1 MKKYLQFVLLVSAP
15 ILAQDFNNS
24 KNLDSI
30 TNILNLEEV
39 TVSAIKAK
47 NDTPVSFVN
56 LSKENIEKT
65 NLAQDIPILLKN
77 TPSVVTHSDAGA
89 GIGYSSIRIRG
100 SDQTRV
106 NVTINGIPYNDSE
119 SMQVYWVDLPDFA
132 SSIENIQIQR
142 GVGTSTNGPGAFGGS
157 INIQTNSASESP
169 FFEINNTLGSF
180 GTVKN
185 SVGFSTGF
193 INKFELSGRVS
204 RIKSDGYIDRSA
216 SNLRS
221 YFLQGVYRDENTL
234 IKVLNFAGHEITD
247 QAWYGVD
254 SSTLETNRKY
264 NMAGEYYDEFGNTL
278 YYEDQ
283 VDNYKQ
289 NHFQIHWNQIYQN
302 GWNSNFG
309 IHFTNGKGFFENY
322 NLGYGSPDYI
332 DRRWLDNDFYGVLYS
347 INSQTEDFNVNI
359 GGSLNKYNGL
369 HYGEYLWYDQ
379 IDSNVNQYDF
389 KEKFYDD
396 FGDKGEFNIYA
407 KIDYYIT
414 DKLTLYGDLQY
425 RNIKYEAGI
434 SANST
439 LTGFIV
445 DGFESL
451 NKSFNFFNPKF
462 GLFYNLN
469 ENNDLFFS
477 FARAHREPTRTDYAN
492 ANPKE
497 EKLDDL
503 ELGWKLNSNNL
514 VLSLNAFYMIYE
526 DQLVLTGQRD
536 INGYEIRRNIGES
549 YRVGIEFDTSIKVNN
564 KLNIET
570 NFSFSENK
578 NKDFYST
585 FDGNL
590 KNYGNTDLAYSP
602 NLIANN
608 TINFSPNKKILI
620 SLRSKYVGEQ
630 FFAQTNSPISKLES
644 FFIND
649 LNFIHDMDLPN
660 ISDDIKLKVLVNNLF
675 DHKYSAYG
683 GYYTYDVPEGSGLK
697 TYEGTYYYPQS
708 GINLLKGKF
717 IKLKRLGFYMKAKF
731 LQSFLIL
738 IIKKS
743 QKEILAR
750 EIS

>member
-1 MKKYLQFVLLVSAP
+1 MKKYILFVLLVSTP
-15 ILAQDFNNS
+15 IFAQDVNNS
-24 KNLDSI
+24 KNLDSL
-30 TNILNLEEV
+30 TSILNLEEV

-157 INIQTNSASESP
+157 INIQTNSASENP

-193 INKFELSGRVS
+193 IDNFELSGRVS
-204 RIKSDGYIDRSA
+204 RIKSDGYIDRSG

-289 NHFQIHWNQIYQN
+289 NHLQIHWNQIYQN

-322 NLGYGSPDYI
+322 NLGYGSSDYI
-332 DRRWLDNDFYGVLYS
+332 DRRWLDNDFYGILYS
-347 INSQTEDFNVNI
+347 LNKKTEDFNANI

-379 IDSNVNQYDF
+379 INSAVNQYDF

-414 DKLTLYGDLQY
+414 DKLTLYGDLQF

-439 LTGFIV
+439 LTGYIE
-445 DGFESL
+445 DGFENL
-451 NKSFNFFNPKF
+451 DKSFNFFNPKF

-469 ENNDLFFS
+469 DNNNLFFS

-492 ANPKE
+492 GNPNE
-497 EKLDDL
+497 EKLDDF

-514 VLSLNAFYMIYE
+514 ALSLNAFYMIYE

-549 YRVGIEFDTSIKVNN
+549 YRVGIEFDSSIKLNN

-570 NFSFSENK
+570 NFSLSENK

-590 KNYGNTDLAYSP
+590 KNFGNTDLAYSP
-602 NLIANN
+602 NLIVNN
-608 TINFSPNKKILI
+608 ILNFNPNKKVLI
-620 SLRSKYVGEQ
+620 SLRSKYVSEQ

-649 LNFIHDMDLPN
+649 INFVHDIDLPN
-660 ISDDIKLKVLVNNLF
+660 ISDDIKFKVLVNNLF
-675 DHKYSAYG
+675 DYKYSAYG
-683 GYYTYDVPEGSGLK
+683 GYYSYDIQEDNQVK

-708 GINLLKGKF
+708 GINILVGLDVKF
-717 IKLKRLGFYMKAKF
+717 
-731 LQSFLIL
+731 
-738 IIKKS
+738 
-743 QKEILAR
+743 
-750 EIS
+750 

>member
-15 ILAQDFNNS
+15 ILAQDVNNS
-24 KNLDSI
+24 KNLDSL
-30 TNILNLEEV
+30 TSILNLEEV

-157 INIQTNSASESP
+157 INIQTNSASENP

-193 INKFELSGRVS
+193 IDNFELSGRVS
-204 RIKSDGYIDRSA
+204 RIKSDGYIDRSG

-289 NHFQIHWNQIYQN
+289 NHLQIHWNQIYQN

-322 NLGYGSPDYI
+322 NLGYGSSDYI
-332 DRRWLDNDFYGVLYS
+332 DRRWLDNDFYGILYS
-347 INSQTEDFNVNI
+347 LNKKTEDFNANI

-379 IDSNVNQYDF
+379 INSTVNQYDF

-414 DKLTLYGDLQY
+414 DKLTLYGDLQF

-439 LTGFIV
+439 LTGYIE
-445 DGFESL
+445 DGFENL
-451 NKSFNFFNPKF
+451 DKSFNFFNPKF

-469 ENNDLFFS
+469 DNNNLFFS

-492 ANPKE
+492 GNPNE
-497 EKLDDL
+497 EKLDDF

-514 VLSLNAFYMIYE
+514 ALSLNAFYMIYE

-549 YRVGIEFDTSIKVNN
+549 YRVGIEFDSSIKLNN

-570 NFSFSENK
+570 NFSLSENK
-578 NKDFYST
+578 NKNFYST

-590 KNYGNTDLAYSP
+590 KNFGNTDLAYSP
-602 NLIANN
+602 NLIVNN
-608 TINFSPNKKILI
+608 ILNFNPNKKVLI
-620 SLRSKYVGEQ
+620 SLRSKYVSEQ

-649 LNFIHDMDLPN
+649 INFVHDIDLPN
-660 ISDDIKLKVLVNNLF
+660 ISDDIKFKVLVNNLF
-675 DHKYSAYG
+675 DYKYSAYG
-683 GYYTYDVPEGSGLK
+683 GYYSYDIQEDDQIK

-708 GINLLKGKF
+708 GINILVGLDVKF
-717 IKLKRLGFYMKAKF
+717 
-731 LQSFLIL
+731 
-738 IIKKS
+738 
-743 QKEILAR
+743 
-750 EIS
+750 

>member
-1 MKKYLQFVLLVSAP
+1 MKKYILFVLLVSTP
-15 ILAQDFNNS
+15 IFAQDVNNS
-24 KNLDSI
+24 KNLDSL
-30 TNILNLEEV
+30 TSILILEEV

-169 FFEINNTLGSF
+169 YFEINNTLGSF

-204 RIKSDGYIDRSA
+204 RIKSDGYIDRSG

-254 SSTLETNRKY
+254 STTLETNRKY

-322 NLGYGSPDYI
+322 NLGYGESDYI
-332 DRRWLDNDFYGVLYS
+332 DRRWLDNDFYGVLFS
-347 INSQTEDFNVNI
+347 LNNQSEDFNVNI

-369 HYGEYLWYDQ
+369 HFGEYLWYDQ
-379 IDSNVNQYDF
+379 VNSNVNQYDF

-414 DKLTLYGDLQY
+414 DNLTLYGDLQY

-492 ANPKE
+492 GNPKE
-497 EKLDDL
+497 EKLDDF

-514 VLSLNAFYMIYE
+514 ALSLNAFYMIYE

-549 YRVGIEFDTSIKVNN
+549 YRVGIELDSSIKINN

-608 TINFSPNKKILI
+608 IINFNPNKKVLI

-649 LNFIHDMDLPN
+649 LNFIHDIDLPN

-683 GYYTYDVPEGSGLK
+683 GYYTYDVPEGNGLK

-708 GINLLKGKF
+708 GINLLIGLDIKF
-717 IKLKRLGFYMKAKF
+717 
-731 LQSFLIL
+731 
-738 IIKKS
+738 
-743 QKEILAR
+743 
-750 EIS
+750 

>member
-1 MKKYLQFVLLVSAP
+1 MKKHLQIVLLVSAP
-15 ILAQDFNNS
+15 ILAQDVNNS
-24 KNLDSI
+24 KNLDSL
-30 TNILNLEEV
+30 TSILNLEEV

-157 INIQTNSASESP
+157 INIQTNSASENP

-193 INKFELSGRVS
+193 IDNFELSGRVS
-204 RIKSDGYIDRSA
+204 RIKSDGYIDRSG

-289 NHFQIHWNQIYQN
+289 NHLQIHWNQIYQN

-322 NLGYGSPDYI
+322 NLGYGSSDYI
-332 DRRWLDNDFYGVLYS
+332 DRRWLDNDFYGILYS
-347 INSQTEDFNVNI
+347 LNKKTEDFNANI

-379 IDSNVNQYDF
+379 INSAVNQYDF

-414 DKLTLYGDLQY
+414 DKLTLYGDLQF

-439 LTGFIV
+439 LTGYIE
-445 DGFESL
+445 DGFENL
-451 NKSFNFFNPKF
+451 DKSFNFFNPKF

-469 ENNDLFFS
+469 DNNNLFFS

-492 ANPKE
+492 GNPNE
-497 EKLDDL
+497 EKLDDF

-514 VLSLNAFYMIYE
+514 ALSLNAFYMIYE

-549 YRVGIEFDTSIKVNN
+549 YRVGIEFDSSIKLNN

-570 NFSFSENK
+570 NFSLSENK

-590 KNYGNTDLAYSP
+590 KNFGNTDLAYSP
-602 NLIANN
+602 NLILNN
-608 TINFSPNKKILI
+608 ILNFNPNKKVLI
-620 SLRSKYVGEQ
+620 SLRSKYVSEQ

-649 LNFIHDMDLPN
+649 INFVHDIDLPN
-660 ISDDIKLKVLVNNLF
+660 ISDDIKFKVLVNNLF
-675 DHKYSAYG
+675 DYKYSAYG
-683 GYYTYDVPEGSGLK
+683 GYYSYDIQEDNQVK

-708 GINLLKGKF
+708 GINILVGLDVKF
-717 IKLKRLGFYMKAKF
+717 
-731 LQSFLIL
+731 
-738 IIKKS
+738 
-743 QKEILAR
+743 
-750 EIS
+750 

>member
-1 MKKYLQFVLLVSAP
+1 MKKYILFVLLVSTP
-15 ILAQDFNNS
+15 IFAQDVNKS
-24 KNLDSI
+24 KKLDSLSSI
-30 TNILNLEEV
+30 FNLEEV

-193 INKFELSGRVS
+193 IDNFELSGRVS
-204 RIKSDGYIDRSA
+204 RIKSDGYIDRSG

-289 NHFQIHWNQIYQN
+289 NHLQIHWNQIYQN

-322 NLGYGSPDYI
+322 NLGYGSSDYI
-332 DRRWLDNDFYGVLYS
+332 DRRWLDNDFYGILYS
-347 INSQTEDFNVNI
+347 LNKKTEDFNANI

-379 IDSNVNQYDF
+379 INSTVNQYDF

-414 DKLTLYGDLQY
+414 DKLTLYGDLQF

-439 LTGFIV
+439 LTGYIE
-445 DGFESL
+445 DGFENL
-451 NKSFNFFNPKF
+451 DKSFNFFNPKF

-469 ENNDLFFS
+469 DNNNLFFS

-492 ANPKE
+492 GNPNE
-497 EKLDDL
+497 EKLDDF

-514 VLSLNAFYMIYE
+514 ALSLNAFYMIYE

-549 YRVGIEFDTSIKVNN
+549 YRVGIEFDSSIKLNN

-570 NFSFSENK
+570 NFSLSENK

-590 KNYGNTDLAYSP
+590 KNFGNTDLAYSP
-602 NLIANN
+602 NLILNN
-608 TINFSPNKKILI
+608 ILNFNPNKKVLI
-620 SLRSKYVGEQ
+620 SLRSKYVSEQ

-649 LNFIHDMDLPN
+649 INFVHDIDLPN
-660 ISDDIKLKVLVNNLF
+660 ISDDIKFKVLVNNLF
-675 DHKYSAYG
+675 DYKYSAYG
-683 GYYTYDVPEGSGLK
+683 GYYSYDIQEDNQVK

-708 GINLLKGKF
+708 GINILVGLDVKF
-717 IKLKRLGFYMKAKF
+717 
-731 LQSFLIL
+731 
-738 IIKKS
+738 
-743 QKEILAR
+743 
-750 EIS
+750 

>member
-1 MKKYLQFVLLVSAP
+1 MKKYILFVLLVSTP
-15 ILAQDFNNS
+15 IFAQDVNNS
-24 KNLDSI
+24 KNLDSL
-30 TNILNLEEV
+30 TSILNLEEV

-193 INKFELSGRVS
+193 IDKFELSGRVS
-204 RIKSDGYIDRSA
+204 RIKSDGYIDRSG

-234 IKVLNFAGHEITD
+234 IKILNFAGHEITD

-289 NHFQIHWNQIYQN
+289 NHLQIHWNQIYQN

-322 NLGYGSPDYI
+322 NLGYGSSDYI
-332 DRRWLDNDFYGVLYS
+332 DRRWLDNDFYGILYS
-347 INSQTEDFNVNI
+347 LNKKSEEFNAKI

-379 IDSNVNQYDF
+379 INSAVNQYDF

-414 DKLTLYGDLQY
+414 DKLTLYGDLQF

-439 LTGFIV
+439 LTGYIE
-445 DGFESL
+445 DGFENL
-451 NKSFNFFNPKF
+451 DKSFSFFNPKF

-469 ENNDLFFS
+469 DNNNLFFS

-492 ANPKE
+492 GNPNE

-503 ELGWKLNSNNL
+503 ELGWKLKSNNL
-514 VLSLNAFYMIYE
+514 ALSLNAFYMIYE

-549 YRVGIEFDTSIKVNN
+549 YRVGIEFDSSIKLNN

-570 NFSFSENK
+570 NFSLSENK

-590 KNYGNTDLAYSP
+590 KNFGNTNLAYSP
-602 NLIANN
+602 NLIVNN
-608 TINFSPNKKILI
+608 ILNFNPNKKVLI

-649 LNFIHDMDLPN
+649 INFVHDIDLPN
-660 ISDDIKLKVLVNNLF
+660 ISDDIKFKVLVNNLF
-675 DHKYSAYG
+675 DYKYSAYG
-683 GYYTYDVPEGSGLK
+683 GYYSYDIQEDNQVK

-708 GINLLKGKF
+708 GINILVGLDVKF
-717 IKLKRLGFYMKAKF
+717 
-731 LQSFLIL
+731 
-738 IIKKS
+738 
-743 QKEILAR
+743 
-750 EIS
+750 

>member
-1 MKKYLQFVLLVSAP
+1 MKKYILFVLFVSTP
-15 ILAQDFNNS
+15 ILAQDVNNS
-24 KNLDSI
+24 KNLDSLTSI
-30 TNILNLEEV
+30 FNLEEV

-157 INIQTNSASESP
+157 INIQTNSASENP

-193 INKFELSGRVS
+193 IDNFELSGRVS
-204 RIKSDGYIDRSA
+204 RIKSDGYIDRSG

-289 NHFQIHWNQIYQN
+289 NHLQIHWNQIYQN

-322 NLGYGSPDYI
+322 NLGYGSSDYI
-332 DRRWLDNDFYGVLYS
+332 DRRWLDNDFYGILYS
-347 INSQTEDFNVNI
+347 LNKKTEDFNANI

-379 IDSNVNQYDF
+379 INSAVNQYDF
-389 KEKFYDD
+389 REKFYDD

-414 DKLTLYGDLQY
+414 DKLTLYGDLQF

-439 LTGFIV
+439 LTGYIE
-445 DGFESL
+445 DGFENL
-451 NKSFNFFNPKF
+451 DKSFNFFNPKF

-469 ENNDLFFS
+469 DNNNLFFS

-492 ANPKE
+492 GNPNE

-514 VLSLNAFYMIYE
+514 ALSLNAFYMIYE

-549 YRVGIEFDTSIKVNN
+549 YRVGIEFDSSIKLNN

-570 NFSFSENK
+570 NFSLSENK

-590 KNYGNTDLAYSP
+590 KNFGNTDLAYSP
-602 NLIANN
+602 NLIVNN
-608 TINFSPNKKILI
+608 ILNFNPNKKVLI
-620 SLRSKYVGEQ
+620 SLLSKYVGEQ

-649 LNFIHDMDLPN
+649 INFVHDIDLPN
-660 ISDDIKLKVLVNNLF
+660 ISDDIKFKVLVNNLF
-675 DHKYSAYG
+675 DYKYSAYG
-683 GYYTYDVPEGSGLK
+683 GYYSYDIQEDDQIK

-708 GINLLKGKF
+708 GINILVGLDVKF
-717 IKLKRLGFYMKAKF
+717 
-731 LQSFLIL
+731 
-738 IIKKS
+738 
-743 QKEILAR
+743 
-750 EIS
+750 

>member
-1 MKKYLQFVLLVSAP
+1 MKKYILFVLFVSTP
-15 ILAQDFNNS
+15 IFAQDVNKS
-24 KNLDSI
+24 KNLDSLTSI
-30 TNILNLEEV
+30 FNLEEV

-56 LSKENIEKT
+56 FSKESIEKT

-77 TPSVVTHSDAGA
+77 TPSVITHSDAGA

-157 INIQTNSASESP
+157 INIQTNSASENP

-193 INKFELSGRVS
+193 IDNFELSGRVS
-204 RIKSDGYIDRSA
+204 RIKSDGYIDRSG

-234 IKVLNFAGHEITD
+234 IKILNFAGHEITD

-289 NHFQIHWNQIYQN
+289 NHLQIHWNQIYQN

-322 NLGYGSPDYI
+322 NLGYGSSDYI
-332 DRRWLDNDFYGVLYS
+332 DRRWLDNDFYGILYS
-347 INSQTEDFNVNI
+347 LNKKTEDFNANI

-379 IDSNVNQYDF
+379 INSTVNQYDF

-414 DKLTLYGDLQY
+414 DKLTFYGDLQF

-439 LTGFIV
+439 LTGYIE
-445 DGFESL
+445 DGFEIL
-451 NKSFNFFNPKF
+451 DKSFNFFNPKF

-469 ENNDLFFS
+469 DNNNLFFS

-492 ANPKE
+492 GNPNE
-497 EKLDDL
+497 EKLDDF

-514 VLSLNAFYMIYE
+514 ALSLNAFYMIYE

-549 YRVGIEFDTSIKVNN
+549 YRVGIEFDSSIKLNN

-570 NFSFSENK
+570 NFSLSENK

-590 KNYGNTDLAYSP
+590 KNFGNTDLAYSP
-602 NLIANN
+602 NLIVNN
-608 TINFSPNKKILI
+608 ILNFNPNKKVLI
-620 SLRSKYVGEQ
+620 SLRSKYVSEQ

-649 LNFIHDMDLPN
+649 INFVHDIDLPN
-660 ISDDIKLKVLVNNLF
+660 ISDDIKFKVLVNNLF
-675 DHKYSAYG
+675 DYKYSAYG
-683 GYYTYDVPEGSGLK
+683 GYYSYDIQEDDQIK

-708 GINLLKGKF
+708 GINILVGLDVKF
-717 IKLKRLGFYMKAKF
+717 
-731 LQSFLIL
+731 
-738 IIKKS
+738 
-743 QKEILAR
+743 
-750 EIS
+750 

>member
-1 MKKYLQFVLLVSAP
+1 MKKYLQFVLLISTP
-15 ILAQDFNNS
+15 ILAQDVNNS
-24 KNLDSI
+24 KNLDSLS
-30 TNILNLEEV
+30 NILKLEEV

-56 LSKENIEKT
+56 LSKGNIEKT

-157 INIQTNSASESP
+157 INIQTNSASENP

-180 GTVKN
+180 GTIKN

-193 INKFELSGRVS
+193 IDNFELSGRVS
-204 RIKSDGYIDRSA
+204 RIKSDGYIDRSG

-289 NHFQIHWNQIYQN
+289 NHLQIHWNQIYQN

-332 DRRWLDNDFYGVLYS
+332 DRRWLDNDFYGILYS
-347 INSQTEDFNVNI
+347 LNKRTEDFNANI

-379 IDSNVNQYDF
+379 INSAVSQYDF

-414 DKLTLYGDLQY
+414 DKLTLYGDLQF

-439 LTGFIV
+439 LTGYIE
-445 DGFESL
+445 DGFENL
-451 NKSFNFFNPKF
+451 DKSFNFFNPKF

-469 ENNDLFFS
+469 DNNNLFFS

-492 ANPKE
+492 GNPNE
-497 EKLDDL
+497 EKLDDF
-503 ELGWKLNSNNL
+503 ELGWKLNLNNL
-514 VLSLNAFYMIYE
+514 ALSLNAFYMIYE

-536 INGYEIRRNIGES
+536 INGYEIRKNIGES
-549 YRVGIEFDTSIKVNN
+549 YRVGIEFDSSIKLNN

-570 NFSFSENK
+570 NFSLSENK

-590 KNYGNTDLAYSP
+590 KNFGNTDLAYSP
-602 NLIANN
+602 NLIVNN
-608 TINFSPNKKILI
+608 TLNFNPNKKVLI

-649 LNFIHDMDLPN
+649 INFVHDIDLPN
-660 ISDDIKLKVLVNNLF
+660 ISDDIKFKVLVNNLF
-675 DHKYSAYG
+675 DYKYSAYG
-683 GYYTYDVPEGSGLK
+683 GYYSYDIQEDDQIK

-708 GINLLKGKF
+708 GINILVGLDVKF
-717 IKLKRLGFYMKAKF
+717 
-731 LQSFLIL
+731 
-738 IIKKS
+738 
-743 QKEILAR
+743 
-750 EIS
+750 

>member
-1 MKKYLQFVLLVSAP
+1 MKKYLQFVLLISTP

-24 KNLDSI
+24 KNIDSL
-30 TNILNLEEV
+30 TNILILEEV

-169 FFEINNTLGSF
+169 YFEINNTLGSF
-180 GTVKN
+180 GTIKN

-204 RIKSDGYIDRSA
+204 RIKSDGYIDRSG

-254 SSTLETNRKY
+254 STTLETNRKY
-264 NMAGEYYDEFGNTL
+264 NMAGEYYDESGNTL
-278 YYEDQ
+278 YYDDQ

-322 NLGYGSPDYI
+322 NLGYGESDYI

-347 INSQTEDFNVNI
+347 LNNQSEDFNVNI

-369 HYGEYLWYDQ
+369 HFGEYLWYDQ
-379 IDSNVNQYDF
+379 LNSNVNQYDF

-439 LTGFIV
+439 FTGFIV

-469 ENNDLFFS
+469 ENSDLFFS

-492 ANPKE
+492 GNPKE
-497 EKLDDL
+497 EKLDDF

-514 VLSLNAFYMIYE
+514 ALSLNAFYMIYE

-536 INGYEIRRNIGES
+536 INGYEIRRNVGES
-549 YRVGIEFDTSIKVNN
+549 YRVGIELDSSIKINN

-608 TINFSPNKKILI
+608 IINFNPNKKVLI

-649 LNFIHDMDLPN
+649 LNFIHDIDLPN

-683 GYYTYDVPEGSGLK
+683 GYYTYDLPEGNGLK

-708 GINLLKGKF
+708 GINLLIGLDIKF
-717 IKLKRLGFYMKAKF
+717 
-731 LQSFLIL
+731 
-738 IIKKS
+738 
-743 QKEILAR
+743 
-750 EIS
+750 

>member
-1 MKKYLQFVLLVSAP
+1 MKKYILFVLLVSTP
-15 ILAQDFNNS
+15 IFAQDVNNS
-24 KNLDSI
+24 KDLDSL
-30 TNILNLEEV
+30 TSILNLEEV

-157 INIQTNSASESP
+157 INIQTNSASENP

-193 INKFELSGRVS
+193 IDNFELSGRVS
-204 RIKSDGYIDRSA
+204 RIKSDGYIDRSG

-289 NHFQIHWNQIYQN
+289 NHLQIHWNQIYQN

-322 NLGYGSPDYI
+322 NLGYGSSDYI
-332 DRRWLDNDFYGVLYS
+332 DRRWLDNDFYGILYS
-347 INSQTEDFNVNI
+347 LNKRTEDFNANI

-379 IDSNVNQYDF
+379 INSTVNQYDF

-407 KIDYYIT
+407 KIDYYIS
-414 DKLTLYGDLQY
+414 DRLTLYGDLQF
-425 RNIKYEAGI
+425 RNIKYDAGI

-439 LTGFIV
+439 STGYIE
-445 DGFESL
+445 DGFENL
-451 NKSFNFFNPKF
+451 DKSFNFFNPKF

-469 ENNDLFFS
+469 DNNNLFFS

-492 ANPKE
+492 GNPNE
-497 EKLDDL
+497 EKLDDF

-514 VLSLNAFYMIYE
+514 ALSLNAFYMIYE

-549 YRVGIEFDTSIKVNN
+549 YRVGIEFDSSIKLNN

-570 NFSFSENK
+570 NFSLSENK

-590 KNYGNTDLAYSP
+590 KNFGNTDLAYSP
-602 NLIANN
+602 NLIVNN
-608 TINFSPNKKILI
+608 ILNFNPNKKVLI

-649 LNFIHDMDLPN
+649 INFVHDIDLPN
-660 ISDDIKLKVLVNNLF
+660 ISDDIKFKVLVNNLF
-675 DHKYSAYG
+675 DYKYSAYG
-683 GYYTYDVPEGSGLK
+683 GYYSYDIQEDDQIK

-708 GINLLKGKF
+708 GINILVGLDVKF
-717 IKLKRLGFYMKAKF
+717 
-731 LQSFLIL
+731 
-738 IIKKS
+738 
-743 QKEILAR
+743 
-750 EIS
+750 

>member
-1 MKKYLQFVLLVSAP
+1 MKKYILFVLLVSTP
-15 ILAQDFNNS
+15 IFAQDVNNS
-24 KNLDSI
+24 KNLDSL
-30 TNILNLEEV
+30 TSILNLEEV

-157 INIQTNSASESP
+157 INIQTNSASENP

-193 INKFELSGRVS
+193 IDNFELSGRVS
-204 RIKSDGYIDRSA
+204 RIKSDGYIDRSG

-289 NHFQIHWNQIYQN
+289 NHLQIHWNQIYQN

-322 NLGYGSPDYI
+322 NLGYGSSDYI
-332 DRRWLDNDFYGVLYS
+332 DRRWLDNDFYGILYS
-347 INSQTEDFNVNI
+347 LNKRTEDFNANI

-379 IDSNVNQYDF
+379 INSTVNQYDF

-414 DKLTLYGDLQY
+414 DKLTLYGDLQF

-439 LTGFIV
+439 LTGYIE
-445 DGFESL
+445 DGFENL
-451 NKSFNFFNPKF
+451 DKSFNFFNPKF

-469 ENNDLFFS
+469 DNNNLFFS

-492 ANPKE
+492 GNPNE
-497 EKLDDL
+497 EKLDDF

-514 VLSLNAFYMIYE
+514 ALSLNAFYMIYE

-549 YRVGIEFDTSIKVNN
+549 YRVGIEFDSSIKLNN

-570 NFSFSENK
+570 NFSLSENK

-590 KNYGNTDLAYSP
+590 KNFGNTDLAYSP
-602 NLIANN
+602 NLILNN
-608 TINFSPNKKILI
+608 ILNFNPNKKVLI
-620 SLRSKYVGEQ
+620 SLRSKYVSEQ

-649 LNFIHDMDLPN
+649 INFVHDLDLPN
-660 ISDDIKLKVLVNNLF
+660 ISDDIKFKVLVNNLF
-675 DHKYSAYG
+675 DYKYSAYG
-683 GYYTYDVPEGSGLK
+683 GYYSYDIQEDDQIK

-708 GINLLKGKF
+708 GINILVGLDVKF
-717 IKLKRLGFYMKAKF
+717 
-731 LQSFLIL
+731 
-738 IIKKS
+738 
-743 QKEILAR
+743 
-750 EIS
+750 

>member
-1 MKKYLQFVLLVSAP
+1 MKKYILFVLLVSTP
-15 ILAQDFNNS
+15 IFAQDVNNS
-24 KNLDSI
+24 KNLDSLTSI
-30 TNILNLEEV
+30 FNLEEV

-193 INKFELSGRVS
+193 IDNFELSGRVS
-204 RIKSDGYIDRSA
+204 RIKSDGYIDRSG

-278 YYEDQ
+278 YYDDQ

-289 NHFQIHWNQIYQN
+289 NHLQIHWNQIYQN

-322 NLGYGSPDYI
+322 NLGYGSSDYI
-332 DRRWLDNDFYGVLYS
+332 DRRWLDNDFYGILYS
-347 INSQTEDFNVNI
+347 LNKKTEDFNANI

-379 IDSNVNQYDF
+379 INSAVNQYDF

-414 DKLTLYGDLQY
+414 DKLTLYGDLQF

-439 LTGFIV
+439 LTGYIE
-445 DGFESL
+445 DGFENL
-451 NKSFNFFNPKF
+451 DKSFNFFNPKF

-469 ENNDLFFS
+469 DNNNLFFS

-492 ANPKE
+492 GNPNE
-497 EKLDDL
+497 EKLDDF
-503 ELGWKLNSNNL
+503 ELGWKLKSNNL
-514 VLSLNAFYMIYE
+514 ALSLNAFYMIYE

-549 YRVGIEFDTSIKVNN
+549 YRVGIEFDSSIKLNN

-570 NFSFSENK
+570 NFSLSENK

-590 KNYGNTDLAYSP
+590 KNFGNTDLAYSP
-602 NLIANN
+602 NLIVNN
-608 TINFSPNKKILI
+608 ILNFNPNKKVLI

-649 LNFIHDMDLPN
+649 INFVHDIDLPN
-660 ISDDIKLKVLVNNLF
+660 ISDDIKFKVLVNNLF
-675 DHKYSAYG
+675 DYKYSAYG
-683 GYYTYDVPEGSGLK
+683 GYYSYDIQEDDQIK

-708 GINLLKGKF
+708 GINILVGLDVKF
-717 IKLKRLGFYMKAKF
+717 
-731 LQSFLIL
+731 
-738 IIKKS
+738 
-743 QKEILAR
+743 
-750 EIS
+750 

>member
-15 ILAQDFNNS
+15 ILAQDVNNS
-24 KNLDSI
+24 KNLDSL
-30 TNILNLEEV
+30 TSILNLEEV

-193 INKFELSGRVS
+193 IDNFELSGRVS
-204 RIKSDGYIDRSA
+204 RIKSDGYIDRSG

-289 NHFQIHWNQIYQN
+289 NHLQIHWNQIYQN

-322 NLGYGSPDYI
+322 NLGYGSSDYI
-332 DRRWLDNDFYGVLYS
+332 DRRWLDNDFYGILYS
-347 INSQTEDFNVNI
+347 LNKKTEDFNANI

-379 IDSNVNQYDF
+379 INSTVNQYDF

-414 DKLTLYGDLQY
+414 DKLTLYGDLQF

-439 LTGFIV
+439 LTGYIE
-445 DGFESL
+445 DGFENL
-451 NKSFNFFNPKF
+451 DKSFNFFNPKF

-469 ENNDLFFS
+469 DNNNLFFS

-492 ANPKE
+492 GNPNE
-497 EKLDDL
+497 EKLDDF

-514 VLSLNAFYMIYE
+514 ALSLNAFYMIYE

-549 YRVGIEFDTSIKVNN
+549 YRVGIEFDSSIKLNN

-570 NFSFSENK
+570 NFSLSENK

-590 KNYGNTDLAYSP
+590 KNFGNTDLAYSP
-602 NLIANN
+602 NLILNN
-608 TINFSPNKKILI
+608 ILNFNPNKKVLI
-620 SLRSKYVGEQ
+620 SLRSKYVSEQ

-649 LNFIHDMDLPN
+649 INFVHDIDLPN
-660 ISDDIKLKVLVNNLF
+660 ISDDIKFKVLVNNLF
-675 DHKYSAYG
+675 DYKYSAYG
-683 GYYTYDVPEGSGLK
+683 GYYSYDIQEDNQVK

-708 GINLLKGKF
+708 GINILVGLDVKF
-717 IKLKRLGFYMKAKF
+717 
-731 LQSFLIL
+731 
-738 IIKKS
+738 
-743 QKEILAR
+743 
-750 EIS
+750 

>member
-1 MKKYLQFVLLVSAP
+1 MKKYLQFVLFVSTP
-15 ILAQDFNNS
+15 IFAQDVNNS
-24 KNLDSI
+24 KNLDSL
-30 TNILNLEEV
+30 TSILNLEEV

-106 NVTINGIPYNDSE
+106 NVTINGVPYNDSE
-119 SMQVYWVDLPDFA
+119 SMQVYWVDLPDLA

-169 FFEINNTLGSF
+169 FFDINNTLGSF

-204 RIKSDGYIDRSA
+204 RIKSDGYIDRSG

-283 VDNYKQ
+283 VDNYRQ

-322 NLGYGSPDYI
+322 NLGYGVSDYI

-347 INSQTEDFNVNI
+347 LNNQTKDFNVNI
-359 GGSLNKYNGL
+359 GGSINKYNGL

-379 IDSNVNQYDF
+379 INSNVNQYDF

-414 DKLTLYGDLQY
+414 DKLTLYGDVQY
-425 RNIKYEAGI
+425 RKIKYEAGI

-451 NKSFNFFNPKF
+451 DKSFNFLNPKF

-492 ANPKE
+492 GNPKE

-514 VLSLNAFYMIYE
+514 ALSLNAFYMIYE

-549 YRVGIEFDTSIKVNN
+549 YRVGIEFDSSIKVNN

-590 KNYGNTDLAYSP
+590 KNYGNTDLSYSP

-608 TINFSPNKKILI
+608 IINFNPNKKVLI

-649 LNFIHDMDLPN
+649 INFIHDIDLPN

-683 GYYTYDVPEGSGLK
+683 GYYTYDIPEGNGLK

-708 GINLLKGKF
+708 GINLLIGLDIKF
-717 IKLKRLGFYMKAKF
+717 
-731 LQSFLIL
+731 
-738 IIKKS
+738 
-743 QKEILAR
+743 
-750 EIS
+750 

>member
-1 MKKYLQFVLLVSAP
+1 MKKYILFVLLVSTP
-15 ILAQDFNNS
+15 ILAQDVNNS
-24 KNLDSI
+24 KNLDSLTSI
-30 TNILNLEEV
+30 FNLEEV

-157 INIQTNSASESP
+157 INIQTNSASENP

-193 INKFELSGRVS
+193 IDNFELSGRVS
-204 RIKSDGYIDRSA
+204 RIKSDGYIDRSG

-289 NHFQIHWNQIYQN
+289 NHLQIHWNQIYQN

-322 NLGYGSPDYI
+322 NLGYGSSDYI
-332 DRRWLDNDFYGVLYS
+332 DRRWLDNDFYGILYS
-347 INSQTEDFNVNI
+347 LNKKTEDFNANI

-379 IDSNVNQYDF
+379 INSAVNQYDF

-414 DKLTLYGDLQY
+414 DKLTLYGDLQF

-439 LTGFIV
+439 LTGYIE
-445 DGFESL
+445 DGFENL
-451 NKSFNFFNPKF
+451 DKSFNFFNPKF

-469 ENNDLFFS
+469 KNNNLFFS

-492 ANPKE
+492 GNPNE
-497 EKLDDL
+497 EKLDDF

-514 VLSLNAFYMIYE
+514 ALSLNAFYMIYE

-549 YRVGIEFDTSIKVNN
+549 YRVGIEFDSSIKLNN

-570 NFSFSENK
+570 NFSLSENK

-590 KNYGNTDLAYSP
+590 KNFGNTDLAYSP
-602 NLIANN
+602 NLILNN
-608 TINFSPNKKILI
+608 ILNFNPNKKVLI
-620 SLRSKYVGEQ
+620 SLRSKYVSEQ

-649 LNFIHDMDLPN
+649 INFVHDIDLPN
-660 ISDDIKLKVLVNNLF
+660 ISDDIKFKVLVNNLF
-675 DHKYSAYG
+675 DYKYSAYG
-683 GYYTYDVPEGSGLK
+683 GYYSYDIQEDNQVK

-708 GINLLKGKF
+708 GIN
-717 IKLKRLGFYMKAKF
+717 
-731 LQSFLIL
+731 IL
-738 IIKKS
+738 IGLDVKF
-743 QKEILAR
+743 
-750 EIS
+750 

>member
-1 MKKYLQFVLLVSAP
+1 MKKYILFVLLVSTP
-15 ILAQDFNNS
+15 IFAQDVNNS
-24 KNLDSI
+24 KNLDSL
-30 TNILNLEEV
+30 TSILNLEEV

-157 INIQTNSASESP
+157 INIQTNSASENP

-193 INKFELSGRVS
+193 IDNFELSGRVS
-204 RIKSDGYIDRSA
+204 RIKSDGYIDRSG

-289 NHFQIHWNQIYQN
+289 NHLQIHWNQIYQN

-322 NLGYGSPDYI
+322 NLGYGSSDYI
-332 DRRWLDNDFYGVLYS
+332 DRRWLDNDFYGILYS
-347 INSQTEDFNVNI
+347 LNKKTEDFNANI

-379 IDSNVNQYDF
+379 INSAVNQYDF

-414 DKLTLYGDLQY
+414 DKLTLYGDLQF

-439 LTGFIV
+439 LTGYIE
-445 DGFESL
+445 DGFENL
-451 NKSFNFFNPKF
+451 DKSFNFFNPKF

-469 ENNDLFFS
+469 DNNNLFFS

-492 ANPKE
+492 GNPNE
-497 EKLDDL
+497 EKLDDF

-514 VLSLNAFYMIYE
+514 ALSLNAFYMIYE

-549 YRVGIEFDTSIKVNN
+549 YRVGIEFDSSIKLNN

-570 NFSFSENK
+570 NFSLSENK

-590 KNYGNTDLAYSP
+590 KNFGNTDLAYSP
-602 NLIANN
+602 NLILNN
-608 TINFSPNKKILI
+608 ILNFNPNKKVLI
-620 SLRSKYVGEQ
+620 SLRSKYVSEQ

-649 LNFIHDMDLPN
+649 INFVHDIDLPN
-660 ISDDIKLKVLVNNLF
+660 ISDDIKFKVLVNNLF
-675 DHKYSAYG
+675 DYKYSAYG
-683 GYYTYDVPEGSGLK
+683 GYYSYDIQEDNQVK

-708 GINLLKGKF
+708 GINILVGLDVKF
-717 IKLKRLGFYMKAKF
+717 
-731 LQSFLIL
+731 
-738 IIKKS
+738 
-743 QKEILAR
+743 
-750 EIS
+750 

>member
-1 MKKYLQFVLLVSAP
+1 MKKYILFVLLVSTP
-15 ILAQDFNNS
+15 ILAQDVNNS
-24 KNLDSI
+24 KNLDSL
-30 TNILNLEEV
+30 TSTFNLEEV

-157 INIQTNSASESP
+157 INIQTNSASENP

-193 INKFELSGRVS
+193 IDNFELSGRVS
-204 RIKSDGYIDRSA
+204 RIKSDGYIDRSG

-289 NHFQIHWNQIYQN
+289 NHLQIHWNQIYQN

-322 NLGYGSPDYI
+322 NLGYGSSDYI
-332 DRRWLDNDFYGVLYS
+332 DRRWLDNDFYGILYS
-347 INSQTEDFNVNI
+347 LNKKTEDFNANI

-379 IDSNVNQYDF
+379 INSNVNQYDF

-414 DKLTLYGDLQY
+414 DKLTLYGDLQF

-439 LTGFIV
+439 LTGYIE
-445 DGFESL
+445 DGFENL
-451 NKSFNFFNPKF
+451 DKSFNFFNPKF

-469 ENNDLFFS
+469 DNNNLFFS

-492 ANPKE
+492 GNPNE
-497 EKLDDL
+497 EKLDDF

-514 VLSLNAFYMIYE
+514 ALSLNAFYMIYE

-549 YRVGIEFDTSIKVNN
+549 YRVGIEFDSSIKLNN

-570 NFSFSENK
+570 NFSLSENR

-590 KNYGNTDLAYSP
+590 KNFGNTDLAYSP
-602 NLIANN
+602 NLILNN
-608 TINFSPNKKILI
+608 ILNFNPNKKVLI
-620 SLRSKYVGEQ
+620 SLRSKYVSEQ

-649 LNFIHDMDLPN
+649 INFVHDIDLPN
-660 ISDDIKLKVLVNNLF
+660 ISDDIKFKVLVNNLF
-675 DHKYSAYG
+675 DYKYSAYG
-683 GYYTYDVPEGSGLK
+683 GYYSYDIQEDNQVK

-708 GINLLKGKF
+708 GINILVGLDVKF
-717 IKLKRLGFYMKAKF
+717 
-731 LQSFLIL
+731 
-738 IIKKS
+738 
-743 QKEILAR
+743 
-750 EIS
+750 

>member
-1 MKKYLQFVLLVSAP
+1 MKKYILFVLLVSTP
-15 ILAQDFNNS
+15 ILAQDVNNS
-24 KNLDSI
+24 KDLDSL
-30 TNILNLEEV
+30 TSILNLEEV

-157 INIQTNSASESP
+157 INIQTNSASENP

-193 INKFELSGRVS
+193 IDNFELSGRVS
-204 RIKSDGYIDRSA
+204 RIKSDGYIDRSG

-289 NHFQIHWNQIYQN
+289 NHLQIHWNQIYQN

-322 NLGYGSPDYI
+322 NLGYGSSDYI
-332 DRRWLDNDFYGVLYS
+332 DRRWLDNDFYGILYS
-347 INSQTEDFNVNI
+347 VNKKTEDFNANI

-379 IDSNVNQYDF
+379 INSTVNQYDF

-414 DKLTLYGDLQY
+414 DKLTLYGDLQF

-439 LTGFIV
+439 LTGYIE
-445 DGFESL
+445 DGFENL
-451 NKSFNFFNPKF
+451 DKSFNFFNPKF

-469 ENNDLFFS
+469 DNNNLFFS

-492 ANPKE
+492 GNPNE
-497 EKLDDL
+497 EKLDDF

-514 VLSLNAFYMIYE
+514 ALSLNAFYMIYE

-549 YRVGIEFDTSIKVNN
+549 YRVGIEFDSSIKLNN

-570 NFSFSENK
+570 NFSLSENK

-590 KNYGNTDLAYSP
+590 KNFGNTDLAYSP
-602 NLIANN
+602 NLIVNN
-608 TINFSPNKKILI
+608 ILNFNPNKKVLI

-649 LNFIHDMDLPN
+649 INFVHDIDLPN
-660 ISDDIKLKVLVNNLF
+660 ISDDIKFKVLVNNLF
-675 DHKYSAYG
+675 DYKYSAYG
-683 GYYTYDVPEGSGLK
+683 GYYSYDIQEDNQVK

-708 GINLLKGKF
+708 GINILVGLDVKF
-717 IKLKRLGFYMKAKF
+717 
-731 LQSFLIL
+731 
-738 IIKKS
+738 
-743 QKEILAR
+743 
-750 EIS
+750 

>member
-1 MKKYLQFVLLVSAP
+1 MKKYLQFVLLVSTP
-15 ILAQDFNNS
+15 ILAQDVNNS
-24 KNLDSI
+24 KNLDSL

-322 NLGYGSPDYI
+322 NLGYGASDYI

-347 INSQTEDFNVNI
+347 LNNQTEDFNVNI
-359 GGSLNKYNGL
+359 GGSINKYNGL

-379 IDSNVNQYDF
+379 INSNVNQYDF

-451 NKSFNFFNPKF
+451 DKSFNFFNPKF

-492 ANPKE
+492 GNPKE

-514 VLSLNAFYMIYE
+514 ALSLNAFYMIYE

-549 YRVGIEFDTSIKVNN
+549 YRVGIEFDSSIKVNN

-608 TINFSPNKKILI
+608 IINFNPNKKVLI

-649 LNFIHDMDLPN
+649 LNFIHDIDLPN

-683 GYYTYDVPEGSGLK
+683 GYYTYDVPEGNGLK

-708 GINLLKGKF
+708 GINLLIGLDIKF
-717 IKLKRLGFYMKAKF
+717 
-731 LQSFLIL
+731 
-738 IIKKS
+738 
-743 QKEILAR
+743 
-750 EIS
+750 

>member
-15 ILAQDFNNS
+15 ILAQDVNNS
-24 KNLDSI
+24 KNLDSL
-30 TNILNLEEV
+30 TSILNLEEV

-193 INKFELSGRVS
+193 IDKFELSGRVS
-204 RIKSDGYIDRSA
+204 RIKSDGYIDRSG

-289 NHFQIHWNQIYQN
+289 NHLQIHWNQIYQN

-322 NLGYGSPDYI
+322 NLGYGASDYI
-332 DRRWLDNDFYGVLYS
+332 DRRWIDNDFYGILYS
-347 INSQTEDFNVNI
+347 LNNKTEDFNVNI

-379 IDSNVNQYDF
+379 INSPVNQYDF
-389 KEKFYDD
+389 KENFYDD

-414 DKLTLYGDLQY
+414 DKLTLYGDLQF

-439 LTGFIV
+439 LTGYIE
-445 DGFESL
+445 DGFENL
-451 NKSFNFFNPKF
+451 DKSFNFFNPKF
-462 GLFYNLN
+462 GLFYDLN
-469 ENNDLFFS
+469 DNNNLFFS

-492 ANPKE
+492 GNPNE
-497 EKLDDL
+497 EKLDDF

-514 VLSLNAFYMIYE
+514 ALSLNAFYMIYE

-549 YRVGIEFDTSIKVNN
+549 YRVGIEFDSSIKLNN

-570 NFSFSENK
+570 NFSLSENK

-590 KNYGNTDLAYSP
+590 KNFGNTDLAYSP
-602 NLIANN
+602 NLILNN
-608 TINFSPNKKILI
+608 ILNFNPNKKVLI
-620 SLRSKYVGEQ
+620 SLRSKYVSEQ

-649 LNFIHDMDLPN
+649 INFVHDIDLPN
-660 ISDDIKLKVLVNNLF
+660 ISDDIKFKVLVNNLF
-675 DHKYSAYG
+675 DYKYSAYG
-683 GYYTYDVPEGSGLK
+683 GYYSYDVQEDNQIK

-708 GINLLKGKF
+708 GINILVGLDVKF
-717 IKLKRLGFYMKAKF
+717 
-731 LQSFLIL
+731 
-738 IIKKS
+738 
-743 QKEILAR
+743 
-750 EIS
+750 

>member
-1 MKKYLQFVLLVSAP
+1 MKKYILFVLLVSTP
-15 ILAQDFNNS
+15 IFAQDVNNS
-24 KNLDSI
+24 KDLDSL
-30 TNILNLEEV
+30 TSILNLEEV

-56 LSKENIEKT
+56 ISKENIEKT

-157 INIQTNSASESP
+157 INIQTNSASENP

-193 INKFELSGRVS
+193 IDNFELSGRVS
-204 RIKSDGYIDRSA
+204 RIKSDGYIDRSG

-234 IKVLNFAGHEITD
+234 IKILNFAGHEITD

-289 NHFQIHWNQIYQN
+289 NHLQIHWNQIYQN

-322 NLGYGSPDYI
+322 NLGYGSSDYI
-332 DRRWLDNDFYGVLYS
+332 DRRWLDNDFYGILYS
-347 INSQTEDFNVNI
+347 LNKKTEDFNANI

-379 IDSNVNQYDF
+379 INSTVNQYDF

-414 DKLTLYGDLQY
+414 DKLTLYGDLQF

-439 LTGFIV
+439 LTGYIE
-445 DGFESL
+445 DGFENL
-451 NKSFNFFNPKF
+451 DKSFNFFNPKF

-469 ENNDLFFS
+469 DNNNLFFS

-492 ANPKE
+492 GNPNE
-497 EKLDDL
+497 EKLDDF

-514 VLSLNAFYMIYE
+514 ALSLNAFYMIYE

-549 YRVGIEFDTSIKVNN
+549 YRVGIEFDSSIKLNN

-570 NFSFSENK
+570 NFSLSENK

-590 KNYGNTDLAYSP
+590 KNFGNTDLAYSP
-602 NLIANN
+602 NLIVNN
-608 TINFSPNKKILI
+608 ILNFNPNKKVLI
-620 SLRSKYVGEQ
+620 SLRSKYVSEQ

-649 LNFIHDMDLPN
+649 INFVHDIDLPN
-660 ISDDIKLKVLVNNLF
+660 ISDDIKFKVLVNNLF
-675 DHKYSAYG
+675 DYKYSAYG
-683 GYYTYDVPEGSGLK
+683 GYYSYDIQEDDQIK

-708 GINLLKGKF
+708 GINILVGLDVKF
-717 IKLKRLGFYMKAKF
+717 
-731 LQSFLIL
+731 
-738 IIKKS
+738 
-743 QKEILAR
+743 
-750 EIS
+750 

>member
-1 MKKYLQFVLLVSAP
+1 MKKYILFVLLVSTP
-15 ILAQDFNNS
+15 ILAQDVNNS
-24 KNLDSI
+24 KNLDSLTSI
-30 TNILNLEEV
+30 FNLEEV

-157 INIQTNSASESP
+157 INIQTNSASENP

-193 INKFELSGRVS
+193 IDNFELSGRVS
-204 RIKSDGYIDRSA
+204 RIKSDGYIDRSG

-289 NHFQIHWNQIYQN
+289 NHLQIHWNQIYQN

-322 NLGYGSPDYI
+322 NLGYGSSDYI
-332 DRRWLDNDFYGVLYS
+332 DRRWLDNDFYGILYS
-347 INSQTEDFNVNI
+347 LNKKTEDFNANI

-379 IDSNVNQYDF
+379 INSTVNQYDF

-414 DKLTLYGDLQY
+414 DKLTLYGDLQF

-439 LTGFIV
+439 LTGYIE
-445 DGFESL
+445 DGFENL
-451 NKSFNFFNPKF
+451 DKSFNFFNPKF

-469 ENNDLFFS
+469 DNNNLFFS

-492 ANPKE
+492 GNPNE
-497 EKLDDL
+497 EKLDDF

-514 VLSLNAFYMIYE
+514 ALSLNAFYMIYE

-549 YRVGIEFDTSIKVNN
+549 YRVGIEFDSSIKLNN

-570 NFSFSENK
+570 NFSLSENK

-590 KNYGNTDLAYSP
+590 KNFGNTDLAYSP
-602 NLIANN
+602 NLIVNN
-608 TINFSPNKKILI
+608 ILNFNPNKKVLI

-649 LNFIHDMDLPN
+649 INFVHDIDLPN
-660 ISDDIKLKVLVNNLF
+660 ISDDIKFKVLVNNLF
-675 DHKYSAYG
+675 DYKYSAYG
-683 GYYTYDVPEGSGLK
+683 GYYSYDIQEDDQIK

-708 GINLLKGKF
+708 GINILVGLDVKF
-717 IKLKRLGFYMKAKF
+717 
-731 LQSFLIL
+731 
-738 IIKKS
+738 
-743 QKEILAR
+743 
-750 EIS
+750 

>member
-1 MKKYLQFVLLVSAP
+1 MKKYILFVLLLSTP
-15 ILAQDFNNS
+15 IFAQDVNNS
-24 KNLDSI
+24 KDLDSL
-30 TNILNLEEV
+30 TSILNLEEV
-39 TVSAIKAK
+39 TVSGIKAK

-157 INIQTNSASESP
+157 INIQTNSASENP

-193 INKFELSGRVS
+193 IDNFELSGRVS
-204 RIKSDGYIDRSA
+204 RIKSDGYIDRSG

-289 NHFQIHWNQIYQN
+289 NHLQIHWNQIYQN

-322 NLGYGSPDYI
+322 NLGYGSSDYI
-332 DRRWLDNDFYGVLYS
+332 DRRWLDNDFYGILYS
-347 INSQTEDFNVNI
+347 LNKKTEDFNANI

-379 IDSNVNQYDF
+379 INSTVNQYDF

-414 DKLTLYGDLQY
+414 DKLTLYGDLQF

-439 LTGFIV
+439 LTGYIE
-445 DGFESL
+445 DGFENL
-451 NKSFNFFNPKF
+451 DKSFNFFNPKF

-469 ENNDLFFS
+469 DNNNLFFS

-492 ANPKE
+492 GNPNE
-497 EKLDDL
+497 EKLDDF

-514 VLSLNAFYMIYE
+514 ALSLNAFYMIYE

-549 YRVGIEFDTSIKVNN
+549 YRVGIEFDSSIKLNN

-570 NFSFSENK
+570 NFSLSENK

-590 KNYGNTDLAYSP
+590 KNFGNTDLAYSP
-602 NLIANN
+602 NLILNN
-608 TINFSPNKKILI
+608 ILNFNPNKKVLI
-620 SLRSKYVGEQ
+620 SLRSKYVSEQ

-649 LNFIHDMDLPN
+649 INFVHDIDLPN
-660 ISDDIKLKVLVNNLF
+660 ISDDIKFKVLVNNLF
-675 DHKYSAYG
+675 DYKYSAYG
-683 GYYTYDVPEGSGLK
+683 GYYSYDIQEDDQIK

-708 GINLLKGKF
+708 GINILVGLDVKF
-717 IKLKRLGFYMKAKF
+717 
-731 LQSFLIL
+731 
-738 IIKKS
+738 
-743 QKEILAR
+743 
-750 EIS
+750 

>member
-1 MKKYLQFVLLVSAP
+1 MKKYILFVLLVSTP
-15 ILAQDFNNS
+15 IFAQDVNKS
-24 KNLDSI
+24 KNLDSLTSI
-30 TNILNLEEV
+30 FNLEEV

-157 INIQTNSASESP
+157 INIQTNSASENP

-193 INKFELSGRVS
+193 IDNFELSGRVS
-204 RIKSDGYIDRSA
+204 RIKSDGYIDRSG

-234 IKVLNFAGHEITD
+234 IKILNFAGHEITD

-289 NHFQIHWNQIYQN
+289 NHLQIHWNQIYQN

-322 NLGYGSPDYI
+322 NLGYGSSDYI
-332 DRRWLDNDFYGVLYS
+332 DRRWLDNDFYGILYS
-347 INSQTEDFNVNI
+347 LNKKTEDFNANI

-379 IDSNVNQYDF
+379 INSNVNQYDF

-414 DKLTLYGDLQY
+414 DKLTLYGDLQF

-439 LTGFIV
+439 LTGYIE
-445 DGFESL
+445 DGFENL
-451 NKSFNFFNPKF
+451 DKSFNFFNPKF

-469 ENNDLFFS
+469 DNNNLFFS

-492 ANPKE
+492 GNPNE
-497 EKLDDL
+497 EKLDDF

-514 VLSLNAFYMIYE
+514 ALSLNAFYMIYE

-549 YRVGIEFDTSIKVNN
+549 YRVGIEFDSSIKLNN

-570 NFSFSENK
+570 NFSLSENK

-590 KNYGNTDLAYSP
+590 KNFGNTDLAYSP
-602 NLIANN
+602 NLIVNN
-608 TINFSPNKKILI
+608 ILNLNPNKKVLI

-649 LNFIHDMDLPN
+649 INFVHDIDLPN
-660 ISDDIKLKVLVNNLF
+660 ISDDIKFKVLVNNLF
-675 DHKYSAYG
+675 DYKYSAYG
-683 GYYTYDVPEGSGLK
+683 GYYSYDIQEDDQIK

-708 GINLLKGKF
+708 GINILVGLDVKF
-717 IKLKRLGFYMKAKF
+717 
-731 LQSFLIL
+731 
-738 IIKKS
+738 
-743 QKEILAR
+743 
-750 EIS
+750 

>member
-1 MKKYLQFVLLVSAP
+1 MKKYILFVLLVSTP
-15 ILAQDFNNS
+15 ILAQDVNNS
-24 KNLDSI
+24 KNLDSLTSI
-30 TNILNLEEV
+30 FNLEEV

-47 NDTPVSFVN
+47 SDTPVSFVN

-193 INKFELSGRVS
+193 IDNFELSGRVS
-204 RIKSDGYIDRSA
+204 RIKSDGYIDRSG

-264 NMAGEYYDEFGNTL
+264 NMAGEYYDEFGNIL

-289 NHFQIHWNQIYQN
+289 NHLQIHWNQIYQN

-322 NLGYGSPDYI
+322 NLGYGSSDYI
-332 DRRWLDNDFYGVLYS
+332 DRRWLDNDFYGILYS
-347 INSQTEDFNVNI
+347 LNKKTEDFNANI

-379 IDSNVNQYDF
+379 INSNVNQYDF

-414 DKLTLYGDLQY
+414 DKLTLYGDLQF

-439 LTGFIV
+439 LTGYIE
-445 DGFESL
+445 DGFENL
-451 NKSFNFFNPKF
+451 DKSFNFFNPKF

-469 ENNDLFFS
+469 DNNNLFFS

-492 ANPKE
+492 GNPNE

-503 ELGWKLNSNNL
+503 ELGWKLKSNNL
-514 VLSLNAFYMIYE
+514 ALSLNAFYMIYE

-549 YRVGIEFDTSIKVNN
+549 YRVGIEFDSSIKLNN

-570 NFSFSENK
+570 NFSLSENK

-590 KNYGNTDLAYSP
+590 KNFGNTDLAYSP
-602 NLIANN
+602 NLIVNN
-608 TINFSPNKKILI
+608 ILNFNPNKKVLI

-649 LNFIHDMDLPN
+649 INFVHDIDLPN
-660 ISDDIKLKVLVNNLF
+660 ISDDIKFKVLVNNLF
-675 DHKYSAYG
+675 DYKYSAYG
-683 GYYTYDVPEGSGLK
+683 GYYSYDVQEDDQIK

-708 GINLLKGKF
+708 GINILVGLDVKF
-717 IKLKRLGFYMKAKF
+717 
-731 LQSFLIL
+731 
-738 IIKKS
+738 
-743 QKEILAR
+743 
-750 EIS
+750 

>member
-1 MKKYLQFVLLVSAP
+1 MKKYILFVLLVSTP
-15 ILAQDFNNS
+15 IFAQDVNNS
-24 KNLDSI
+24 KDLDSL
-30 TNILNLEEV
+30 TSILNLEEV

-157 INIQTNSASESP
+157 INIQTNSASENP

-193 INKFELSGRVS
+193 IDKFELSGRVS
-204 RIKSDGYIDRSA
+204 RIKSDGYIDRSG

-289 NHFQIHWNQIYQN
+289 NHLQIHWNQIYQN

-322 NLGYGSPDYI
+322 NLGYGASDYI
-332 DRRWLDNDFYGVLYS
+332 DRRWIDNDFYGILYS
-347 INSQTEDFNVNI
+347 LNKKTEDFNANI

-379 IDSNVNQYDF
+379 INSTVNQYDF

-414 DKLTLYGDLQY
+414 DKLTLYGDLQF

-439 LTGFIV
+439 LTGYIE
-445 DGFESL
+445 DGFENL
-451 NKSFNFFNPKF
+451 DKSFNFFNPKF

-469 ENNDLFFS
+469 DNNNLFFS

-492 ANPKE
+492 GNPNE
-497 EKLDDL
+497 EKLDDF

-514 VLSLNAFYMIYE
+514 ALSLNAFYMIYE

-549 YRVGIEFDTSIKVNN
+549 YRVGIEFDSSIKLNN

-570 NFSFSENK
+570 NFSLSENK

-590 KNYGNTDLAYSP
+590 KNFGNTDLAYSP
-602 NLIANN
+602 NLIVNN
-608 TINFSPNKKILI
+608 ILNFNPNKKVLI

-649 LNFIHDMDLPN
+649 INFVHDIDLPN
-660 ISDDIKLKVLVNNLF
+660 ISDDIKFKVLVNNLF
-675 DHKYSAYG
+675 DYKYSAYG
-683 GYYTYDVPEGSGLK
+683 GYYSYDVQEDNQIK

-708 GINLLKGKF
+708 GINILVGLDVKF
-717 IKLKRLGFYMKAKF
+717 
-731 LQSFLIL
+731 
-738 IIKKS
+738 
-743 QKEILAR
+743 
-750 EIS
+750 

>member
-1 MKKYLQFVLLVSAP
+1 MKKYILFVLLVSTP
-15 ILAQDFNNS
+15 IFAQDVNNS
-24 KNLDSI
+24 KDLDSL
-30 TNILNLEEV
+30 TSILNLEEV

-132 SSIENIQIQR
+132 SSVENIQIQR

-157 INIQTNSASESP
+157 INIQTNSASENP

-193 INKFELSGRVS
+193 IDNFELSGRVS
-204 RIKSDGYIDRSA
+204 RIKSDGYIDRSG

-289 NHFQIHWNQIYQN
+289 NHLQIHWNQIYQN

-322 NLGYGSPDYI
+322 NLGYGAPDYI
-332 DRRWLDNDFYGVLYS
+332 DRRWLDNDFYGILYS
-347 INSQTEDFNVNI
+347 LNKKTEVFNVNI

-369 HYGEYLWYDQ
+369 HYGEYLWYNQ
-379 IDSNVNQYDF
+379 INSTVNQYDF

-414 DKLTLYGDLQY
+414 DKLTLYGDLQF
-425 RNIKYEAGI
+425 RNIKYDAGI

-439 LTGFIV
+439 LTGYIE
-445 DGFESL
+445 DGFENL
-451 NKSFNFFNPKF
+451 DKSFNFFNPKF

-469 ENNDLFFS
+469 DNNNLFFS

-492 ANPKE
+492 GNPNE
-497 EKLDDL
+497 EKLDDF

-514 VLSLNAFYMIYE
+514 ALSLNAFYMIYE

-549 YRVGIEFDTSIKVNN
+549 YRVGIEFDSSIKLNN

-570 NFSFSENK
+570 NFSLSENK

-590 KNYGNTDLAYSP
+590 KNFGNTDLAYSP
-602 NLIANN
+602 NLILNN
-608 TINFSPNKKILI
+608 ILNFNPNKKVLI
-620 SLRSKYVGEQ
+620 SLRSKYVSEQ

-649 LNFIHDMDLPN
+649 INFVHDIDLPN
-660 ISDDIKLKVLVNNLF
+660 ISDDIKFKVLVNNLF
-675 DHKYSAYG
+675 DYKYSAYG
-683 GYYTYDVPEGSGLK
+683 GYYSYDIQEDDQIK

-708 GINLLKGKF
+708 GINILVGLDVKF
-717 IKLKRLGFYMKAKF
+717 
-731 LQSFLIL
+731 
-738 IIKKS
+738 
-743 QKEILAR
+743 
-750 EIS
+750 

>member
-1 MKKYLQFVLLVSAP
+1 MKKYLQFVLLASTP
-15 ILAQDFNNS
+15 ILAQDVNNS
-24 KNLDSI
+24 KNLDSL
-30 TNILNLEEV
+30 TSILNLEEV

-157 INIQTNSASESP
+157 INIQTNSASENP

-193 INKFELSGRVS
+193 IDNFELSGRVS
-204 RIKSDGYIDRSA
+204 RIKSDGYIDRSG

-289 NHFQIHWNQIYQN
+289 NHLQIHWNQIYQN

-322 NLGYGSPDYI
+322 NLGYGSSDYI
-332 DRRWLDNDFYGVLYS
+332 DRRWLDNDFYGILYS
-347 INSQTEDFNVNI
+347 LNKKTEDFNANI

-379 IDSNVNQYDF
+379 INSAVNQYDF

-414 DKLTLYGDLQY
+414 DKLTLYGDLQF

-439 LTGFIV
+439 LTGYIE
-445 DGFESL
+445 DGFENL
-451 NKSFNFFNPKF
+451 DKSFNFFNPKF
-462 GLFYNLN
+462 GIFYNLN
-469 ENNDLFFS
+469 DNNNLFFS

-492 ANPKE
+492 GNPNE
-497 EKLDDL
+497 EKLDDF

-514 VLSLNAFYMIYE
+514 ALSLNAFYMIYE

-549 YRVGIEFDTSIKVNN
+549 YRVGIEFDSSIKLNN

-570 NFSFSENK
+570 NFSLSENK

-590 KNYGNTDLAYSP
+590 KNFGNTDLAYSP
-602 NLIANN
+602 NLILNN
-608 TINFSPNKKILI
+608 ILNFNPNKKVLI
-620 SLRSKYVGEQ
+620 SLRSKYVSEQ

-649 LNFIHDMDLPN
+649 INFVHDIDLPN
-660 ISDDIKLKVLVNNLF
+660 ISDDIKFKVLVNNLF
-675 DHKYSAYG
+675 DYKYSAYG
-683 GYYTYDVPEGSGLK
+683 GYYSYDIQEDNQVK

-708 GINLLKGKF
+708 GINILVGLDVKF
-717 IKLKRLGFYMKAKF
+717 
-731 LQSFLIL
+731 
-738 IIKKS
+738 
-743 QKEILAR
+743 
-750 EIS
+750 

>member
-1 MKKYLQFVLLVSAP
+1 MKKYILFVLLVSTP
-15 ILAQDFNNS
+15 ILAQDVNNS
-24 KNLDSI
+24 KNLDSLTSI
-30 TNILNLEEV
+30 FNLEEV

-100 SDQTRV
+100 SDQTRI

-193 INKFELSGRVS
+193 IDNFELSGRVS
-204 RIKSDGYIDRSA
+204 RIKSDGYIDRSG

-221 YFLQGVYRDENTL
+221 YFLQGVYRDENSL

-289 NHFQIHWNQIYQN
+289 NHLQIHWNQIYQN

-322 NLGYGSPDYI
+322 NLGYGSSDYI
-332 DRRWLDNDFYGVLYS
+332 DRRWLDNDFYGILYS
-347 INSQTEDFNVNI
+347 LNKKTEDFNANI

-379 IDSNVNQYDF
+379 INSTVNQYDF

-414 DKLTLYGDLQY
+414 DKLTLYGDLQF

-439 LTGFIV
+439 LTGYIE
-445 DGFESL
+445 DGFENL
-451 NKSFNFFNPKF
+451 DKSFNFFNPKF

-469 ENNDLFFS
+469 NNNNLFFS

-492 ANPKE
+492 GNPNE
-497 EKLDDL
+497 EKLDDF

-514 VLSLNAFYMIYE
+514 ALSLNAFYMIYE

-549 YRVGIEFDTSIKVNN
+549 YRVGIEFDSSIKLNN

-570 NFSFSENK
+570 NFSLSENK

-590 KNYGNTDLAYSP
+590 KNFGNTDLAYSP
-602 NLIANN
+602 NLIFNN
-608 TINFSPNKKILI
+608 ILNFNPNKKVLI
-620 SLRSKYVGEQ
+620 SLRSKYVSEQ
-630 FFAQTNSPISKLES
+630 FFAQSNSPISKLES

-649 LNFIHDMDLPN
+649 INFVHDVDLPN
-660 ISDDIKLKVLVNNLF
+660 ISDDIKFKVLVNNLF
-675 DHKYSAYG
+675 DYKYSAYG
-683 GYYTYDVPEGSGLK
+683 GYYSYDIQEDNQVK

-708 GINLLKGKF
+708 GINILVGLDVKF
-717 IKLKRLGFYMKAKF
+717 
-731 LQSFLIL
+731 
-738 IIKKS
+738 
-743 QKEILAR
+743 
-750 EIS
+750 

>member
-1 MKKYLQFVLLVSAP
+1 MKKYILFVLLVSTP
-15 ILAQDFNNS
+15 IFAQDVNNS
-24 KNLDSI
+24 KDLDSL
-30 TNILNLEEV
+30 TSILNLEEV

-157 INIQTNSASESP
+157 INIQTNSASENP

-193 INKFELSGRVS
+193 IDNFELSGRVS
-204 RIKSDGYIDRSA
+204 RIKSDGYIDRSG

-289 NHFQIHWNQIYQN
+289 NHLQIHWNQIYQN

-322 NLGYGSPDYI
+322 NLGYGSSDYI
-332 DRRWLDNDFYGVLYS
+332 DRRWLDNDFYGILYS
-347 INSQTEDFNVNI
+347 LNKKTEDFNANI

-379 IDSNVNQYDF
+379 INSAVNQYVF

-414 DKLTLYGDLQY
+414 DKLTLYGDLQF

-439 LTGFIV
+439 LTGYIE
-445 DGFESL
+445 DGFENL
-451 NKSFNFFNPKF
+451 DKSFNFFNPKF
-462 GLFYNLN
+462 GLFYDLN
-469 ENNDLFFS
+469 DNNNLFFS

-492 ANPKE
+492 GNPNE
-497 EKLDDL
+497 EKLDDF

-514 VLSLNAFYMIYE
+514 ALSLNAFYMIYE

-549 YRVGIEFDTSIKVNN
+549 YRVGIEFDSSIKLNN

-570 NFSFSENK
+570 NFSLSENK

-590 KNYGNTDLAYSP
+590 KNFGNTDLAYSP
-602 NLIANN
+602 NLIVNN
-608 TINFSPNKKILI
+608 TLNSNPNKKVLI

-649 LNFIHDMDLPN
+649 INFVHDIDLPN
-660 ISDDIKLKVLVNNLF
+660 ISDDIKFKVLVNNLF
-675 DHKYSAYG
+675 DYKYSAYG
-683 GYYTYDVPEGSGLK
+683 GYYSYDIQEDDQIK

-708 GINLLKGKF
+708 GINILVGLDVKF
-717 IKLKRLGFYMKAKF
+717 
-731 LQSFLIL
+731 
-738 IIKKS
+738 
-743 QKEILAR
+743 
-750 EIS
+750 

>member
-1 MKKYLQFVLLVSAP
+1 MKKYILFVLLVSTP
-15 ILAQDFNNS
+15 IFAQDVNKS
-24 KNLDSI
+24 KNLDSL
-30 TNILNLEEV
+30 TSILNLEEV
-39 TVSAIKAK
+39 IVSAIKAK
-47 NDTPVSFVN
+47 NDTPVSFIN
-56 LSKENIEKT
+56 LSKEDIEKT

-157 INIQTNSASESP
+157 INIQTNSASERP

-180 GTVKN
+180 GTIKN

-193 INKFELSGRVS
+193 IDKFELSGRVS
-204 RIKSDGYIDRSA
+204 RIKSDGYIDRSG

-264 NMAGEYYDEFGNTL
+264 NMAGEYYDEFGNEL

-289 NHFQIHWNQIYQN
+289 NHFQIHWSQIYQN

-322 NLGYGSPDYI
+322 NLGYGASDYI

-347 INSQTEDFNVNI
+347 LNNQTEDFNINI

-379 IDSNVNQYDF
+379 TNSTINQYDF

-414 DKLTLYGDLQY
+414 EKLTLYGDLQF
-425 RNIKYEAGI
+425 RNIKYDAGI

-439 LTGFIV
+439 LTGYIE
-445 DGFESL
+445 DGFENL
-451 NKSFNFFNPKF
+451 DKSFNFFNPKF

-469 ENNDLFFS
+469 ENNNLFFS

-492 ANPKE
+492 GNPNE
-497 EKLDDL
+497 EKLDDF
-503 ELGWKLNSNNL
+503 ELGWKFKSYNL

-549 YRVGIEFDTSIKVNN
+549 YRVGIEFDSNIKLTN

-570 NFSFSENK
+570 NLSLSENK

-585 FDGNL
+585 FDGEL

-608 TINFSPNKKILI
+608 ILNFNPNKKVLI
-620 SLRSKYVGEQ
+620 SLRSKFVGEQ

-649 LNFIHDMDLPN
+649 LNFIHDIAIPN
-660 ISDDIKLKVLVNNLF
+660 ISDDIKFKVLVNNLF
-675 DHKYSAYG
+675 NYKYSAYG
-683 GYYTYDVPEGSGLK
+683 GYYSYDLQEDDQIK

-708 GINLLKGKF
+708 GINILVGLDVKF
-717 IKLKRLGFYMKAKF
+717 
-731 LQSFLIL
+731 
-738 IIKKS
+738 
-743 QKEILAR
+743 
-750 EIS
+750 

>member
-1 MKKYLQFVLLVSAP
+1 MKKYLQFVLLISTP
-15 ILAQDFNNS
+15 ILAQDVNNS
-24 KNLDSI
+24 KNLDSL
-30 TNILNLEEV
+30 TNILILEEV

-169 FFEINNTLGSF
+169 YFEINNTLGSF

-204 RIKSDGYIDRSA
+204 RIKSDGYIDRSG

-322 NLGYGSPDYI
+322 NLGYGESDYI
-332 DRRWLDNDFYGVLYS
+332 DRRWLDNDFYGVLFS
-347 INSQTEDFNVNI
+347 LNNQSEDFNVNI

-369 HYGEYLWYDQ
+369 HFGEYLWYDQ
-379 IDSNVNQYDF
+379 VNSNVNQYDF

-492 ANPKE
+492 GNPKE
-497 EKLDDL
+497 EKLDDF

-514 VLSLNAFYMIYE
+514 ALSLNAFYMIYE

-549 YRVGIEFDTSIKVNN
+549 YRVGIELDSSIKINN

-608 TINFSPNKKILI
+608 IINFNPNKKVLI

-649 LNFIHDMDLPN
+649 LNFIHDIDLPN

-683 GYYTYDVPEGSGLK
+683 GYYTYDVPEGNGLK

-708 GINLLKGKF
+708 GINLLIGLDIKF
-717 IKLKRLGFYMKAKF
+717 
-731 LQSFLIL
+731 
-738 IIKKS
+738 
-743 QKEILAR
+743 
-750 EIS
+750 

>member
-1 MKKYLQFVLLVSAP
+1 MKKYLQFVLLASTP
-15 ILAQDFNNS
+15 ILAQDVNNS
-24 KNLDSI
+24 KNLDSL
-30 TNILNLEEV
+30 TSILNLEEV

-193 INKFELSGRVS
+193 IDKFELSGRVS
-204 RIKSDGYIDRSA
+204 RIKSDGYIDRSG

-289 NHFQIHWNQIYQN
+289 NHLQIHWNQIYQN

-322 NLGYGSPDYI
+322 NLGYGSSDYI
-332 DRRWLDNDFYGVLYS
+332 DRRWLDNDFYGILYS
-347 INSQTEDFNVNI
+347 LNKKTEDFNANI

-379 IDSNVNQYDF
+379 INSAVNQYDF

-414 DKLTLYGDLQY
+414 DKLTLYGDLQF

-439 LTGFIV
+439 LTGYIE
-445 DGFESL
+445 DGFENL
-451 NKSFNFFNPKF
+451 DKSFNFFNPKF

-469 ENNDLFFS
+469 DNNNLFFS

-492 ANPKE
+492 GNPNE
-497 EKLDDL
+497 EKLDDF

-514 VLSLNAFYMIYE
+514 ALSLNAFYMIYE

-549 YRVGIEFDTSIKVNN
+549 YRVGIEFDSSIKLNN

-570 NFSFSENK
+570 NFSLSENK

-590 KNYGNTDLAYSP
+590 KNFGNTDLAYSP
-602 NLIANN
+602 NLIVNN
-608 TINFSPNKKILI
+608 ILNFNPNKKVLI

-649 LNFIHDMDLPN
+649 INFVHDIDLPN
-660 ISDDIKLKVLVNNLF
+660 ISDDIKFKVLVNNLF
-675 DHKYSAYG
+675 DYKYSAYG
-683 GYYTYDVPEGSGLK
+683 GYYSYDIQEDNQVK

-708 GINLLKGKF
+708 GINILVGLDVKF
-717 IKLKRLGFYMKAKF
+717 
-731 LQSFLIL
+731 
-738 IIKKS
+738 
-743 QKEILAR
+743 
-750 EIS
+750 

>member
-1 MKKYLQFVLLVSAP
+1 MKKYILFVLLVSIP
-15 ILAQDFNNS
+15 IFAQDLNNS
-24 KNLDSI
+24 KNLDSL
-30 TNILNLEEV
+30 TSILNLEEV

-132 SSIENIQIQR
+132 SSVENIQIQR

-169 FFEINNTLGSF
+169 FFEINNTIGSF

-193 INKFELSGRVS
+193 IDKFELSGRVS
-204 RIKSDGYIDRSA
+204 RIKSDGYIDRSG

-247 QAWYGVD
+247 QAWYGID

-289 NHFQIHWNQIYQN
+289 NHLQIHWNQIYQN

-322 NLGYGSPDYI
+322 NLGYGSSDYI
-332 DRRWLDNDFYGVLYS
+332 DRRWLDNDFYGILYS
-347 INSQTEDFNVNI
+347 LNKKTEDFNANI

-379 IDSNVNQYDF
+379 INSTVNQYDF

-414 DKLTLYGDLQY
+414 DKLTLYGDLQF

-439 LTGFIV
+439 LTGYIE
-445 DGFESL
+445 DGFENL
-451 NKSFNFFNPKF
+451 DKSFNFFNPKF

-469 ENNDLFFS
+469 DNNNLFFS

-492 ANPKE
+492 GNPNE
-497 EKLDDL
+497 EKLDDF

-514 VLSLNAFYMIYE
+514 ALSLNAFYMIYE

-549 YRVGIEFDTSIKVNN
+549 YRVGIEFDSSIKLNN
-564 KLNIET
+564 KLNFET
-570 NFSFSENK
+570 NFSLSENK

-590 KNYGNTDLAYSP
+590 KNFGNTDLAYSP
-602 NLIANN
+602 NLIVNN
-608 TINFSPNKKILI
+608 ILNFNPNKKVLI

-649 LNFIHDMDLPN
+649 INFVHDIDLPN
-660 ISDDIKLKVLVNNLF
+660 ISDDIKFKVLVNNLF
-675 DHKYSAYG
+675 DYKYSAYG
-683 GYYTYDVPEGSGLK
+683 GYYSYDIQEDDQIK

-708 GINLLKGKF
+708 GINILVGLDIKF
-717 IKLKRLGFYMKAKF
+717 
-731 LQSFLIL
+731 
-738 IIKKS
+738 
-743 QKEILAR
+743 
-750 EIS
+750 